1 MAKTISKTNSARVV
15 QNKNGT
21 TSTYTKSKTSSGKT
35 KWVKSGASSSNN
47 RKKR

>member
-1 MAKTISKTNSARVV
+1 MAKTISKTRTARVV

-21 TSTYTKSKTSSGKT
+21 TSTYTKSKTCSGKT
-35 KWVKSGASSSNN
+35 KWVKTGGSPGS